1 MYLHVAV
8 CKYMYVCCDITHMSS
23 STAHT
28 PTCCIWVGT
37 DKGNVIMMTVH
48 VKLSSTE
55 DQPRIVEL
63 TPSGNVLLYIVC
75 IILHVCNCTVYV
87 YTMCMDCLT
96 NINVS
101 GL

>member
-1 MYLHVAV
+1 
-8 CKYMYVCCDITHMSS
+8 MYVCCDITHMSP

-48 VKLSSTE
+48 VKSSSTE

-63 TPSGNVLLYIVC
+63 TPSGNVLLCVLYCMCVIVLC
-75 IILHVCNCTVYV
+75 VYNV
-87 YTMCMDCLT
+87 HGLFD
-96 NINVS
+96 VS

>member
-8 CKYMYVCCDITHMSS
+8 CKDMYVCCDITHMSP
-23 STAHT
+23 STAHA

-48 VKLSSTE
+48 VKSSSTE

-63 TPSGNVLLYIVC
+63 TPSGN
-75 IILHVCNCTVYV
+75 
-87 YTMCMDCLT
+87 
-96 NINVS
+96 
-101 GL
+101 